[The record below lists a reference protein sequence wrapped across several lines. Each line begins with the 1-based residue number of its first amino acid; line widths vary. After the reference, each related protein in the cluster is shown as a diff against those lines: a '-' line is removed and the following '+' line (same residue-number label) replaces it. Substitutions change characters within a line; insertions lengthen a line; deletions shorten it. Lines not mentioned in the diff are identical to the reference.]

1 MPKMRRNM
9 LILVAVLTGVGAAA
23 VAQAG
28 SIVGSKHDLSAM
40 GALDGQ
46 ICIACHTPHN
56 ADVTA
61 VDAPLW
67 NHTLTT
73 ATYTLYDSPTFTGK
87 PSQTTPGG
95 VSKLCLSCHDGTV
108 ALDAFGGRPGSTMIG
123 GSGDLTTNLKKSHPV
138 SFTYDSTLATDD
150 GELADPSTLPAGW
163 LNGGKFECS
172 SCHDV
177 HNKLDTG
184 KMLLKSNA
192 NSALCLTCHVK

>member
-1 MPKMRRNM
+1 MKKNM
-9 LILVAVLTGVGAAA
+9 VVLMAVLAGMGVACL
-23 VAQAG
+23 AQAG
-28 SIVGSKHDLSAM
+28 SIVGSKHDLSVT
-40 GALDGQ
+40 GLTDGQ

-56 ADVTA
+56 ADTST

-67 NHTLTT
+67 NHALTT

-87 PSQTTPGG
+87 PSQTSPGG

-108 ALDAFGGRPGSTMIG
+108 ALDAFGGITTGTMIG
-123 GSGDLTTNLKKSHPV
+123 DAGNLSTDLKKSHPI
-138 SFTYDSTLATDD
+138 SFTYDSTLASDD
-150 GELADPSTLPAGW
+150 GELTDPATLPAGW
-163 LNGGKFECS
+163 VNNNKFECS

-177 HNKLDTG
+177 HNKLDVG